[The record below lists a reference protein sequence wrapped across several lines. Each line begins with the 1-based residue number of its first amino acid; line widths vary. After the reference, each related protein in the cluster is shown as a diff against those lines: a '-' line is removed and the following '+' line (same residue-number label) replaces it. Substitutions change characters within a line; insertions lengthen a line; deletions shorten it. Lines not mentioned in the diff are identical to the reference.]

1 MGLNDIDMMLRLF
14 IAAILSGLIGYEREV
29 HGRLAGFRTHILV
42 GVGST
47 LIMLTSMYIFDIYSD
62 RATPDPGR
70 IAAQVV
76 SGIGF
81 LGAGTIIRFKASVRG
96 LTTAASLWT
105 VAGLGLAVGAGLFIP
120 ATFTTILVLAA
131 LFFLNRVER
140 GMIRRDWY
148 KSLEIDTKAGA
159 SQLQEILSLLSE
171 YDVEIKDFDVKRSS
185 SSEDLIIKI
194 SVKLL
199 TNEYDNEIISK
210 IRELDGVRKAGW
222 SILTDRKS

>member
-1 MGLNDIDMMLRLF
+1 MGLSDIDMMLRLLF
-14 IAAILSGLIGYEREV
+14 AAILSGFIGYEREV

-42 GVGST
+42 GVGSA
-47 LIMLTSMYIFDIYSD
+47 LMMLTSMYIFDIYKNH
-62 RATPDPGR
+62 APVDPGR

-105 VAGLGLAVGAGLFIP
+105 VAGLGLAVGAGMYIP
-120 ATFTTILVLAA
+120 ATFTTLLVLAA

-140 GMIRRDWY
+140 GMIRKDWY
-148 KSLEIDTKAGA
+148 KTLEIDTKAGA
-159 SQLQEILSLLSE
+159 SQLQEIRSLLSE
-171 YDVEIKDFDVKRSS
+171 YDVEIKDFDVKKSS

-210 IRELDGVRKAGW
+210 IRELDGVKKAGW
-222 SILTDRKS
+222 SVLADS

>member
-159 SQLQEILSLLSE
+159 SQLQEIRSLLSE

-222 SILTDRKS
+222 SILTDS

>member
-159 SQLQEILSLLSE
+159 SQLQEIRSLLSE

-199 TNEYDNEIISK
+199 TNEYDNEIIVK
-210 IRELDGVRKAGW
+210 LRDLDGVRKASW
-222 SILTDRKS
+222 SILTDS

>member
-1 MGLNDIDMMLRLF
+1 MGLNDIDMMVRLLF
-14 IAAILSGLIGYEREV
+14 AAILSGFIGYEREV

-47 LIMLTSMYIFDIYSD
+47 LIMLTSMAIFDIYKGH
-62 RATPDPGR
+62 ATPDPGR

-105 VAGLGLAVGAGLFIP
+105 VAGLGLAVGAGLFMP
-120 ATFTTILVLAA
+120 ATFTTLLVLAA

-140 GMIRRDWY
+140 GMIRKDWY
-148 KSLEIDTKAGA
+148 KSMEIDTKAGA
-159 SQLQEILSLLSE
+159 SQLQEIRSLLSE
-171 YDVEIKDFDVKRSS
+171 YDIEIKDFDVKKSS

-210 IRELDGVRKAGW
+210 IRELDGIKKAGW
-222 SILTDRKS
+222 SILTDS

>member
-159 SQLQEILSLLSE
+159 SQLQEIRSLLSE

-199 TNEYDNEIISK
+199 TNEYDNEIIAK
-210 IRELDGVRKAGW
+210 LRDLDGVRKASW
-222 SILTDRKS
+222 SILTDS